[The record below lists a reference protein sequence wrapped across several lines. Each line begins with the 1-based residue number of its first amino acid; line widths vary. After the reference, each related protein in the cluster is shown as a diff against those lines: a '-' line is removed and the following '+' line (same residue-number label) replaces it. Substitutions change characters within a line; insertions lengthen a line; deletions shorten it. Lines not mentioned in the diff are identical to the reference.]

1 LFDRLGRQ
9 PFVIVTL
16 WVVAAVLA
24 VLVGVVGIGVVGAG
38 LTSRQGAPISE
49 EEVLREVNGLNE
61 SSSPTTA
68 PTTAP
73 TASTPAT
80 TPTKP
85 AKPTK
90 PAGQSFPTRVVTA
103 DCDGIIAMAPAQG
116 YGVHEQSSREGEFR
130 GVSDNHKRV
139 KVELRCSGGV
149 VDLRIRTEN

>member
-61 SSSPTTA
+61 SSSPTAA
-68 PTTAP
+68 PTT
-73 TASTPAT
+73 SVPAT
-80 TPTKP
+80 TP
-85 AKPTK
+85 AKPD
-90 PAGQSFPTRVVTA
+90 GQSFPTRGGIVTA
-103 DCDGIIAMAPAQG
+103 DCDHIISMSPAQG

-130 GVSDNHKRV
+130 GVSDNHDRV

-149 VDLRIRTEN
+149 VDLRIRTED

>member
-1 LFDRLGRQ
+1 VRLFDRLGRQ

-61 SSSPTTA
+61 SSSPTAA
-68 PTTAP
+68 PTTP
-73 TASTPAT
+73 TPAT
-80 TPTKP
+80 TPT
-85 AKPTK
+85 KPTK
-90 PAGQSFPTRVVTA
+90 PAGQSFRTRGGVVTA

-149 VDLRIRTEN
+149 VDLRIRDEN